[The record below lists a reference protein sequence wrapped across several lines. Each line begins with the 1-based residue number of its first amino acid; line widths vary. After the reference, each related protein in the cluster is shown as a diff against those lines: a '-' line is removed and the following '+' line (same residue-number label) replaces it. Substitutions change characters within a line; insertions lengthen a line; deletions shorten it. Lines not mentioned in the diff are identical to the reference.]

1 MVLPIWSACEFSL
14 ADHFLKHNNEA
25 MNKHFRKVLS
35 VLKTKAKALGFSRS
49 ELKGVAASIA
59 DNLDLKDDA
68 SDEEIG
74 SAIDDAVEDAMP
86 FLKISQSAAQ
96 RAIQNFKDAHNVKDD
111 DDDDDD
117 GGKEPT
123 SSQSTSPSTNSK
135 SDETLDE
142 NNPLYKLL
150 KSMSDKQDAMAN
162 ELNSLKASRLTVN
175 RKSKVEELV
184 KNTGTFGK
192 RILREFDRMSF
203 KDDDDF
209 EDYLDGIKTDIE
221 DENQERAE
229 KGLEALGNPPAAG
242 GRQVTHKETKVMSDD
257 EVKKL
262 AHGDASLT
270 L

>member
-123 SSQSTSPSTNSK
+123 SSQSASPSTNPK